1 MATFTADVFQNEYLP
16 DGSTEVHAVVSV
28 TCSGA
33 GQAGQGGFGD
43 AAEIVIIDTSG
54 SMDMPSAKIAAA
66 RRAAHVALD
75 EIHDGT
81 WFVEDLGS
89 TNGTWVGPNKLTGP
103 MALDVGVSVRIG
115 ATALELR

>member
-54 SMDMPSAKIAAA
+54 SMDMP
-66 RRAAHVALD
+66 
-75 EIHDGT
+75 
-81 WFVEDLGS
+81 
-89 TNGTWVGPNKLTGP
+89 
-103 MALDVGVSVRIG
+103 
-115 ATALELR
+115 